1 MAATGTTASELLI
14 DIDNIIG
21 SKTQPNTITPTTHSD
36 LLNNM
41 VSVLST
47 TPSVGSGTS
56 VTNLGIDING
66 MISSGSTVETVGGKQ
81 VYTYYNEGT
90 GFTNPSNYAL
100 IPTGLDLSLISIIE
114 VHGWCDYATSQ
125 TASLYASYFDA
136 NGDFRAFWTGALN
149 RPWRLT
155 IRYILK

>member
-1 MAATGTTASELLI
+1 MAATGTTASELLT

-41 VSVLST
+41 VKVLS
-47 TPSVGSGTS
+47 GT
-56 VTNLGIDING
+56 
-66 MISSGSTVETVGGKQ
+66 TVGGNQ

-100 IPTGLDLSLISIIE
+100 IPTGLDLSSISIIE
-114 VHGWCDYATSQ
+114 AHGWCDYATNR
-125 TASLYASYFDA
+125 TASLYASYFDP
-136 NGDFRAFWTGALN
+136 NGDFRAFWTGALDK
-149 RPWRLT
+149 PWRLT
-155 IRYILK
+155 IKYILK